1 MKRDDI
7 MSKKRPPKWWEFDGW
22 VWIGAGVGIV
32 IAFGL
37 FCLVQV
43 LVNGTEAFFD
53 FVGDAKT
60 PLSDIISMTATA
72 IGGLAIGGVAV
83 MQYRKHK
90 WAEYQT
96 AHQIKLDEDTKMGE
110 RLSKAIEHLGDGTAG
125 DKPKLH
131 IRLGAIYEFN
141 NLAKD
146 SPRNR
151 KTCVWIITQY
161 IKSYPAKAGKALP
174 MDVNAAAHVLSSM
187 ARDLIEDM
195 AGHASE
201 KDKAG
206 PSKSIREATETLSFL
221 AELKL
226 FKWQWKKLNAN
237 WLDMQDAVL
246 RGADLEEACF
256 EGANLRGAYLE
267 GTHLRIANLK
277 NTNLSNISMNS
288 ETVFYG
294 AKINGRTTFSSEV
307 QVDKSHDKN
316 FITQVV
322 FPKQ

>member
-1 MKRDDI
+1 
-7 MSKKRPPKWWEFDGW
+7 MSKKKPPKWWEFDGW
-22 VWIGAGVGIV
+22 VWAGAGVGIV

-37 FCLVQV
+37 FCLVQL

-53 FVGDAKT
+53 FIGDAKT

-96 AHQIKLDEDTKMGE
+96 AHQIKLDEETKTGE
-110 RLSKAIEHLGDGTAG
+110 RLSKAIEHLGDGEAG
-125 DKPKLH
+125 EIQKLH

-161 IKSYPAKAGKALP
+161 IRSYPAKAGKALP
-174 MDVNAAAHVLSSM
+174 LDVNAAAHVLASM
-187 ARDLIEDM
+187 VRDLIEDM
-195 AGHASE
+195 AGRASE
-201 KDKAG
+201 SNKAG
-206 PSKSIREATETLSFL
+206 PSKSIREAAEALSYL
-221 AELKL
+221 AEQKL
-226 FKWQWKKLNAN
+226 FEWQWKKLNAN
-237 WLDMQDAVL
+237 WLDMQDTVL

-256 EGANLRGAYLE
+256 ERANLRGAHLE

-277 NTNLSNISMNS
+277 NTNLSEITANDK
-288 ETVFYG
+288 TVFYG
-294 AKINGRTTFSSEV
+294 ARINGRTSFSSDVEV
-307 QVDKSHDKN
+307 DVSHDKT
-316 FITQVV
+316 FITQVI
-322 FPKQ
+322 FPK